1 MKNDKWQFVLRAS
14 DFYLSLF
21 ICHLPSVICLLPF
34 AICHLPFAICHL
46 TASPG
51 QVARDLVPRRSVFI
65 CGLDL
70 VPRRSVFICGFVN
83 TFLGYLLRYRT
94 STTLRMYCSSVMPS
108 MASCGNGTI
117 FLK

>member
-65 CGLDL
+65 CG
-70 VPRRSVFICGFVN
+70 FVN